1 MSLLF
6 RGRAAPVQLA
16 FGTSGLRGLVRDIT
30 DMEAYINTRG
40 FLRYAAARAGE
51 TVFVGG
57 DLRPSTPLIAAAVV
71 RACRDAHC
79 VVVFAGSIPTPALMA
94 YAVPRDALSVMV
106 TGSHIPF
113 DRNGIKFNL
122 RSGEVLKADEPGIL
136 AAVAAVRALVYA
148 ESADDSLFDDNGAFK
163 PDQRPPLPAVENAV
177 ANAYRARYV
186 EFFGGDALTGAT
198 VVFFQH
204 SAVGRDLIVEL
215 LRAISAPLF
224 IRPSAASRLCRS
236 TLRRSRTS
244 ASPIFSAWPTRRV
257 ARTVA
262 STPSSPPT
270 ATAIARSLSA
280 SIAQGRAH
288 FFGGDLLGV
297 VVAEWLGATHVAV
310 PISTNDCC
318 DIQPRRARRPH
329 VAKTMIGSPYVVRAD
344 ARYRHRSAAAPKSSA
359 GRPTVAFSSARRLSS
374 SGRTLAPLLTR
385 DAVLPIAACLRASI
399 AQKRSVVRALW
410 CAPGTLQQGQSARQ
424 FCARLGAGAVGVVR
438 TTRQS
443 RQRHRYCRRRAACAP
458 RSRRRS
464 RAADGFAAPVRVD
477 WTDGVRVW
485 FANGDIAHIRPSG
498 NAPQLRIYAVAEHA
512 AACRR
517 HCASRGARA
526 RRYFAKVGI
535 TNQYEYEMKART
547 EIIMGESTHNDARVF
562 GARLRRVHQNGR
574 QCSINFN
581 FILSMCMCIIVTSCH
596 SESSETFQK
605 HFSCHGVSDFL
616 TFRLF
621 FFFFLAKKNPCKK

>member
-215 LRAISAPLF
+215 LRALGATVHPAERSESFVPIDTEAISDERLADLQRMADEARRTHGRVDAIVSTDGDSDRPL
-224 IRPSAASRLCRS
+224 
-236 TLRRSRTS
+236 
-244 ASPIFSAWPTRRV
+244 V
-257 ARTVA
+257 VGVD
-262 STPSSPPT
+262 
-270 ATAIARSLSA
+270 
-280 SIAQGRAH
+280 AQGRAH

-318 DIQPRRARRPH
+318 DIRLAERGAA
-329 VAKTMIGSPYVVRAD
+329 VAKTMIGSPYVVRAMLD
-344 ARYRHRSAAAPKSSA
+344 IAIAAPQAKVVGWEANGGFLVGSPFEL
-359 GRPTVAFSSARRLSS
+359 G
-374 SGRTLAPLLTR
+374 GRTLAPLLTR

-399 AQKRSVVRALW
+399 AQKRSVVELFGALPARFSKASLLDNFARA
-410 CAPGTLQQGQSARQ
+410 SAQ
-424 FCARLGAGAVGVVR
+424 ALLALFARPAGANDIDIVGVER
-438 TTRQS
+438 L
-443 RQRHRYCRRRAACAP
+443 RAALAQAFT
-458 RSRRRS
+458 
-464 RAADGFAAPVRVD
+464 AADGFAAPVRVD

-498 NAPQLRIYAVAEHA
+498 NAPQLRIYAVADTQQRA
-512 AACRR
+512 DDIVRR
-517 HCASRGARA
+517 AVHEPD
-526 RRYFAKVGI
+526 GI
-535 TNQYEYEMKART
+535 LRKLESQINTNTK
-547 EIIMGESTHNDARVF
+547 
-562 GARLRRVHQNGR
+562 
-574 QCSINFN
+574 
-581 FILSMCMCIIVTSCH
+581 
-596 SESSETFQK
+596 
-605 HFSCHGVSDFL
+605 
-616 TFRLF
+616 
-621 FFFFLAKKNPCKK
+621 